1 MIKALIV
8 EDEPNNSER
17 LKFLLDTNCNDI
29 KVIAISESVEEAKEA
44 VKKDMPDLVFLDI
57 ELPDGTG
64 FDFLKLYPETP
75 FQIIFTTS
83 FDKYALK
90 AIKFSAADY
99 LLKPIEKDEL
109 IQSVEK
115 IKRLIK
121 QNIKNPHLEIAHQK
135 NPAENFTKIALPSL
149 AGFDMVEINNIIRCE
164 AEGSYTRFYI
174 KNKNSCLVSR
184 NLKEYEDLLAEYNFV
199 RIHHA
204 HLININHVINYHK
217 GEGGYVIMSD
227 HSQVEVSKRKKTDFL
242 DKFPG
247 L

>member
-1 MIKALIV
+1 
-8 EDEPNNSER
+8 
-17 LKFLLDTNCNDI
+17 
-29 KVIAISESVEEAKEA
+29 
-44 VKKDMPDLVFLDI
+44 
-57 ELPDGTG
+57 
-64 FDFLKLYPETP
+64 
-75 FQIIFTTS
+75 
-83 FDKYALK
+83 
-90 AIKFSAADY
+90 
-99 LLKPIEKDEL
+99 
-109 IQSVEK
+109 
-115 IKRLIK
+115 
-121 QNIKNPHLEIAHQK
+121 
-135 NPAENFTKIALPSL
+135 
-149 AGFDMVEINNIIRCE
+149 MVEINNIIRCE

-184 NLKEYEDLLAEYNFV
+184 NLKEYEDLLTEYNFV